1 MIEYGVIFLTGAL
14 ASLHCIGMCGA
25 VVLAYSTQVQTGLPT
40 WRSRVTAGILRH
52 GTYNGGRVLSYAALG
67 ALLSAAGLRL
77 VWVRS
82 AGDYLSIAAGAV
94 MVVAGVAMLGWL
106 RLPSRIS
113 LGGSGGLVTRL
124 HARLLRGAS
133 PVNTLALGLLTPLL
147 PCGMLYGMLAKAA
160 AAETVGAGAL
170 TMAVFALGMTPSLS
184 ALGGFSSLFSAR
196 MRKGAERLA
205 AASIILM
212 GLVLLLRGLHIP
224 FLGIVEPQGAACCT
238 PAA

>member
-25 VVLAYSTQVQTGLPT
+25 VVLAYSMQVQTGVPP
-40 WRSRVTAGILRH
+40 RSRVAAGILRH

-77 VWVRS
+77 AWVRS
-82 AGDYLSIAAGAV
+82 AGDYVSIAAGAV

-106 RLPSRIS
+106 RIPSRIS
-113 LGGSGGLVTRL
+113 LGRSGGLVTRI

-133 PVNTLALGLLTPLL
+133 PVRTLALGLLTPLL
-147 PCGMLYGMLAKAA
+147 PCGMLYGILAKAA
-160 AAETVGAGAL
+160 TAETVGAGAL

-184 ALGGFSSLFSAR
+184 ALGGFSSLFSVR

-212 GLVLLLRGLHIP
+212 GIVLLLRGLHIP
-224 FLGIVEPQGAACCT
+224 FMGIVEPQGADCCR

>member
-25 VVLAYSTQVQTGLPT
+25 VVLAYSMQVRGGAVEPGN
-40 WRSRVTAGILRH
+40 RVSAGILRH
-52 GTYNGGRVLSYAALG
+52 GTYNGGRILSYAALG
-67 ALLSAAGLRL
+67 ALMSAAGLRL
-77 VWVRS
+77 VWIKS

-94 MVVAGVAMLGWL
+94 MVLAGVAMIGWL
-106 RLPSRIS
+106 KIPARLTFR
-113 LGGSGGLVTRL
+113 GSSGLVTRL

-133 PVNTLALGLLTPLL
+133 PANTLALGLLTPLL

-160 AAETVGAGAL
+160 AARTVGDGAL

-184 ALGGFSSLFSAR
+184 VLGGFSSLFTPR

-205 AASIILM
+205 AVSIILM
-212 GLVLLLRGLHIP
+212 GIVLLLRGMHIP
-224 FLGIVEPQGAACCT
+224 FLGLVEPQGAACCT